1 MGGFM
6 NRMREAAKKGDMIL
20 LALCVIASLFGIVLI
35 AGTTTNAT
43 ASEDTGRYILIQ
55 SSCLIAGIFIYF
67 LLTTFDIDILASQRA
82 ILFAFNT
89 IFILMLLVW
98 GVQGESGNRSWLHF
112 PFLPFN
118 IQPAEVVKLT
128 YILILAKSMSLHQ
141 TRISSP
147 RNVVPLTLQMI
158 YIVVLIVGISSDTG
172 VALIFIF
179 IFIAMA
185 FVGGVGWY
193 WFAAAIAAL
202 GVSYPY
208 LWKYAI
214 RTDQKN
220 RILALYDP
228 TIDPDGLNEMW
239 QTNQNL
245 KALRNGGL
253 TGQGLGKGSLTN
265 VGALPAR
272 HTDSIFSA
280 TGEQLGMVGCI
291 LMLILLI
298 AIVARVIYVAART
311 PDFTNRMICV
321 GIASMFIFQIL
332 INIGVCVGLVPVI
345 GLALPF
351 FSYGGSSIITSFMA
365 VGIVSGIRM
374 RPSPDIN
381 AHYIRPY

>member
-1 MGGFM
+1 MGRFM

-43 ASEDTGRYILIQ
+43 VSENTSRYILIQ
-55 SSCLIAGIFIYF
+55 SGCLIAGIFIYL

-179 IFIAMA
+179 VFIAMA

-202 GVSYPY
+202 
-208 LWKYAI
+208 LQQ
-214 RTDQKN
+214 RTEVLTDIPEKVNFFDELPEYDTELFVHKKSKSDKDSSRDVLEKIVPIFEALPMWDDEHIMGAMVALAEAMEAKN
-220 RILALYDP
+220 AKVMWPVRIAAAGKAVTPGGAVEICRILGKDETLRRLNTAL
-228 TIDPDGLNEMW
+228 E
-239 QTNQNL
+239 
-245 KALRNGGL
+245 K
-253 TGQGLGKGSLTN
+253 LG
-265 VGALPAR
+265 
-272 HTDSIFSA
+272 
-280 TGEQLGMVGCI
+280 
-291 LMLILLI
+291 
-298 AIVARVIYVAART
+298 
-311 PDFTNRMICV
+311 
-321 GIASMFIFQIL
+321 
-332 INIGVCVGLVPVI
+332 
-345 GLALPF
+345 
-351 FSYGGSSIITSFMA
+351 
-365 VGIVSGIRM
+365 
-374 RPSPDIN
+374 
-381 AHYIRPY
+381 

>member
-43 ASEDTGRYILIQ
+43 ASENTSRYILIQ
-55 SSCLIAGIFIYF
+55 SGCLIAGIFIYL

-98 GVQGESGNRSWLHF
+98 GVQGESGNKSWLHF

-228 TIDPDGLNEMW
+228 SIDPEGLDEMW

-253 TGQGLGKGSLTN
+253 TGQGLGKLVLRT
-265 VGALPAR
+265 
-272 HTDSIFSA
+272 A
-280 TGEQLGMVGCI
+280 TL
-291 LMLILLI
+291 
-298 AIVARVIYVAART
+298 
-311 PDFTNRMICV
+311 
-321 GIASMFIFQIL
+321 
-332 INIGVCVGLVPVI
+332 
-345 GLALPF
+345 
-351 FSYGGSSIITSFMA
+351 
-365 VGIVSGIRM
+365 
-374 RPSPDIN
+374 
-381 AHYIRPY
+381 